1 MFDHIYITG
10 LGTAGYFLVCV
21 PLSLS
26 VAWSIYKYGLRG
38 ITSPSLRWVV
48 TLVIAGVM
56 LALPLWDV
64 FAISREAGKLCSEQ
78 AGLKVYR
85 TVKADGFLEAGGI
98 GYWAKYG
105 FSYIEN
111 GGGDRMSRYTMKDG
125 NVVHQK
131 IQEFISRY
139 ESKTGDSHIV
149 IAKHLSRS
157 SDQVV
162 DRQTGEVLGELVVLS
177 IYPGW
182 LDNLFIGLTG
192 TGSGFSPWTCGN
204 KPPAG
209 RKDRLGSNDLV
220 LATIKPANERGAK

>member
-26 VAWSIYKYGLRG
+26 VAWSIFKYGLRG

-85 TVKADGFLEAGGI
+85 TVEADGFLGDSSIEI
-98 GYWAKYG
+98 WSKFG
-105 FSYIEN
+105 FSYVES
-111 GGGDRMSRYTMKDG
+111 GGGDKMSRYTMQYGKA
-125 NVVHQK
+125 VHQR

-139 ESKTGDSHIV
+139 QSKTGDSHVV
-149 IAKHLSRS
+149 IGKHFSRS
-157 SDQVV
+157 SHQV
-162 DRQTGEVLGELVVLS
+162 
-177 IYPGW
+177 
-182 LDNLFIGLTG
+182 
-192 TGSGFSPWTCGN
+192 
-204 KPPAG
+204 
-209 RKDRLGSNDLV
+209 
-220 LATIKPANERGAK
+220 IKS